1 MVKLSVLMGL
11 FLCPFLVQAGDFQI
25 TATKKK
31 ESAVRAAPVK
41 SGENTTAIE
50 EVFYEIKVASNAFKE
65 TVPVTARYKIVVE
78 RQEIGKKAG
87 LETFD
92 RVAGEA
98 PVKALAPR
106 ASESVK
112 SELIKLR
119 TQSLTGKWH
128 YTDGGRIKTQ
138 DSLVGIWVKLF
149 DENGTE
155 VGEYINPS
163 TLSRK
168 HQWDE

>member
-1 MVKLSVLMGL
+1 MGL
-11 FLCPFLVQAGDFQI
+11 LLCPFLAQAGDFKI
-25 TATKKK
+25 STTRKK
-31 ESAVRAAPVK
+31 ESAVRAKPVK
-41 SGENTTAIE
+41 SGERTTATE
-50 EVFYEIKVASNAFKE
+50 EVFYEIKIASNAFKE
-65 TVPVTARYKIVVE
+65 TAPVKASYLVIVE

-87 LETFD
+87 LETYD
-92 RVAGEA
+92 RVTGEA

-106 ASESVK
+106 ASESFK
-112 SELIKLR
+112 TELIKLR
-119 TQSLTGKWH
+119 TQSLTGKWI

-138 DSLVGIWVKLF
+138 DNLVGIWVKLF

-168 HQWDE
+168 HQWEE